1 MGLILEPYKDVSGKS
16 HIEFYYIGSD
26 YIMVQFKGSAKQYVY
41 TYISAGEHHV
51 EKMKQLAVSGK
62 GLTAYINQHVRDAF
76 ATIMYA
82 Q

>member
-1 MGLILEPYKDVSGKS
+1 
-16 HIEFYYIGSD
+16 
-26 YIMVQFKGSAKQYVY
+26 MVQFKGSAKQYVY

-62 GLTAYINQHVRDAF
+62 GLAAYINQHVRDAF